1 MPASY
6 YNSGGLALRPIITP
20 GQTDPLELAIKQAQL
35 RNLQLQPQQADREFQ
50 QRQQQ
55 LAQTSAL
62 EQRGQDVTQR
72 GQDVTSTDAA
82 NQVQVQRENIA
93 TQLAIHHETSQN
105 ALTEAYLAHAYA
117 NGIEPATLA
126 DILKQRGS
134 PEYANALLTAHKQK
148 ATDAAQG
155 LALGLD
161 AATKSGNPQDIQAAI
176 GAIKSK
182 GQDYVDAVKPLVP
195 KEYHP
200 LFAPNSTATPGVNI
214 GDPYVND
221 PAFQNVNAVQSQQ
234 QVQLQA
240 DKLRRQQEQQT
251 SQRAN
256 TLFKRQRDAGLVSSH
271 WYDKN

>member
-20 GQTDPLELAIKQAQL
+20 AQTDPLELAIKQAQL

-72 GQDVTSTDAA
+72 GQDVTSQDSA

-200 LFAPNSTATPGVNI
+200 LFEPGDGTGATLPISTAPVSFATKI
-214 GDPYVND
+214 GRFIKHSADFNSPD
-221 PAFQNVNAVQSQQ
+221 AVE
-234 QVQLQA
+234 A
-240 DKLRRQQEQQT
+240 RRVEQ
-251 SQRAN
+251 
-256 TLFKRQRDAGLVSSH
+256 RQRISKLGGDFYAGLSGQ
-271 WYDKN
+271 